1 MVICRLNFGF
11 AYDLWTASLSYFYDN
26 LFFFLHSKAFEGCYV
41 FSAFDFTSLS
51 FLADL
56 ILKLSSTIIKGSID
70 EYLHKFCYF
79 LLLKQSIR

>member
-1 MVICRLNFGF
+1 M
-11 AYDLWTASLSYFYDN
+11 
-26 LFFFLHSKAFEGCYV
+26 

-79 LLLKQSIR
+79 LLLKPIYTLVLMETHEY